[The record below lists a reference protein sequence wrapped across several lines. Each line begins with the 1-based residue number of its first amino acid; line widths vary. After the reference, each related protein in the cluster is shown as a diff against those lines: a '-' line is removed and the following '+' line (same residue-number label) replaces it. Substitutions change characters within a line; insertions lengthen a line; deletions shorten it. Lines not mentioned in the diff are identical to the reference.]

1 MMKVSKSFI
10 LMAIAFGLSN
20 VLLQAKLQQTPQGLN
35 DIMKNPMSLEF
46 LQKNLLQSQPRL
58 ILNSTTEAILED
70 QLLSDPVVQNLYQAI
85 ELNAE
90 MILNEPLL
98 KREQI
103 GMRLLHV
110 SREMLY
116 RMNMLGLVYRM
127 EQDAFILSRIN
138 EEVIAVCRF
147 SDWNPSHFLD
157 VAEMS
162 LAVALALDWTAGALP
177 ESTIELAQS
186 ALIEKGLIP
195 SWTETDGYF
204 PFHYP
209 NNWNQVCNGGMIA
222 AAITVAERAPE
233 LAAKTISRALDGLP
247 HAMAEYGPDGVY
259 PEGSSYW
266 EYASAYSVLTIAML
280 ESAFGHD
287 FGYSEFP
294 GFVESAVFRTLSNA
308 PSDWYYNF
316 ADCSD
321 QRSSNG
327 DLILAWFA
335 SKTGN
340 KTFLEETRF
349 LSPPDKMGRL
359 ERWAGAA
366 LVWVAG
372 FEETNTKPL
381 PSAWKGDGANP
392 IVIFRDEN
400 NAANQYYFG
409 GKGGRGLVAN
419 HGNMDGGSFVFEL
432 DGVRWA
438 VDPGRQQ
445 YHELEKTG
453 FDLWNMCQGCE
464 RWTLLAQNN
473 FGHSTIS
480 VNDQLH
486 LVEGFA
492 PIVDFHNG
500 EKPFAKVDLTA
511 AFGSLVE
518 MASRKFTRDSD
529 RSLLI
534 EDMIDF
540 SPETKWV
547 TWQMMTTADVQLT
560 ENGATLRQNGERLDL
575 QIISHQNLNFSVIS
589 LSPPPLEIDKK
600 IENLKRLEIHIPVW
614 LVDENHLNL
623 KVRLSGG
630 NQAHLKEGIK
640 R

>member
-1 MMKVSKSFI
+1 MKVSKSFI
-10 LMAIAFGLSN
+10 LIVVCLGLCT
-20 VLLQAKLQQTPQGLN
+20 VLVQARPQHTPQDSIG
-35 DIMKNPMSLEF
+35 IMKNPMRLAY
-46 LQKNLLQSQPRL
+46 LQKHLLQSQPRL
-58 ILNSTTEAILED
+58 ILNSSTQAVLEEKLKSD
-70 QLLSDPVVQNLYQAI
+70 QVVQNLYQAI
-85 ELNAE
+85 QLNAE
-90 MILNEPLL
+90 SILNEPLL

-116 RMNMLGLVYRM
+116 RINMLGLVYRM
-127 EQDAFILSRIN
+127 EQDASILARIN
-138 EEVIAVCRF
+138 EEVMAVCHF

-186 ALIEKGLIP
+186 ALIEKALIP

-222 AAITVAERAPE
+222 AAIAVAGRAPE
-233 LAAKTISRALDGLP
+233 LATKTISRALDGLP

-266 EYASAYSVLTIAML
+266 EYATAYSVLTIAML

-294 GFVESAVFRTLSNA
+294 GFMESAVFRTLSNA
-308 PSDWYYNF
+308 PSGWYYNF
-316 ADCSD
+316 ADCAD

-335 SKTGN
+335 SKSGN
-340 KTFLEETRF
+340 KTFFEETRF
-349 LSPPDKMGRL
+349 LRSPEEMGRL

-372 FEETNTKPL
+372 FEEISAAQL
-381 PSAWKGDGANP
+381 PTAWKGDGPNP
-392 IVIFRDEN
+392 VVIFRDEDDTSH
-400 NAANQYYFG
+400 QYYFG
-409 GKGGRGLVAN
+409 GKGGRGQVAN

-432 DGVRWA
+432 DGVRWS
-438 VDPGRQQ
+438 VDPGRQP
-445 YHELEKTG
+445 YHELEKIG
-453 FDLWNMCQGCE
+453 FDLWNMCQDCE

-500 EKPFAKVDLTA
+500 AWPFAMVDLTA
-511 AFGSLVE
+511 AFGSLVKK
-518 MASRKFTRDSD
+518 ASRKFTRDSD

-534 EDMIDF
+534 EDDLVF
-540 SPETKWV
+540 SPETEWI
-547 TWQMMTTADVQLT
+547 TWQMMTTADIELN
-560 ENGATLRQNGERLDL
+560 ENGATLRQNGELLKLEILSHPDL
-575 QIISHQNLNFSVIS
+575 SCSVVS
-589 LSPPPLEIDKK
+589 LSPAPLSIDKK
-600 IENLKRLEIHIPVW
+600 IDNLKRLEIRIPVW
-614 LVDENHLNL
+614 LVDDQHLKL
-623 KVRLSGG
+623 KVRLSG
-630 NQAHLKEGIK
+630 AD
-640 R
+640 